1 MFELVVGVLL
11 GWGMHAFFTR
21 REKEPKSS
29 KRYYF
34 DEDTLPR
41 SDQYGQYGDITFF
54 TIAEFNETR
63 TVGSGGLEK
72 ELGFSDYPVLFDREA
87 KRIKAARVTF
97 IGADGYDRGP
107 AIGYF
112 RPLDARGHHLELTV
126 LFSLSEYDSVFEN
139 MKQAAERRAATG
151 ERTYFLYE
159 MKTSVRKSHREQILY
174 EIHSFNLA
182 HTYYNEDIL
191 LGGLN
196 VMIEVERGAN
206 DNDSNY
212 QALCRDYLNRFL
224 RLIGAND

>member
-21 REKEPKSS
+21 RKKEPTPS

-34 DEDTLPR
+34 DEDALPDSER
-41 SDQYGQYGDITFF
+41 RGEWGEMTFF
-54 TIAEFNETR
+54 TIAEFSETR

-72 ELGFSDYPVLFDREA
+72 ELGFSDFPVLFDRKAE
-87 KRIKAARVTF
+87 RIKVARVTF

-112 RPLDARGHHLELTV
+112 RPLDAGGHHLELTV
-126 LFSLSEYDSVFEN
+126 RFSLSEYDSVFEN
-139 MKQAAERRAATG
+139 LKQATERRVATG

-159 MKTSVRKSHREQILY
+159 MRTRVTQRQYGQILY
-174 EIHSFNLA
+174 EILSFNLVN
-182 HTYYNEDIL
+182 TYEEYYAEKIS
-191 LGGLN
+191 

-206 DNDSNY
+206 DTDSSY
-212 QALCRDYLNRFL
+212 QVLCQDYLRRFA
-224 RLIGAND
+224 RLSGASD

>member
-11 GWGMHAFFTR
+11 GWAMHAFFAR
-21 REKEPKSS
+21 RKKEPTPS

-34 DEDTLPR
+34 DEDTVPR
-41 SDQYGQYGDITFF
+41 SDQYGRHGDMTFF

-72 ELGFSDYPVLFDREA
+72 ELGFSDYPLLFDRKAE
-87 KRIKAARVTF
+87 RIYSACVRF
-97 IGADGYDRGP
+97 IGADCYDRGP

-112 RPLDARGHHLELTV
+112 RPSDTGGHHLELTV
-126 LFSLSEYDSVFEN
+126 LFSLSEYDSVFDKL
-139 MKQAAERRAATG
+139 KQAAERRAATG

-159 MKTSVRKSHREQILY
+159 MKTSVRQSQREQVLY

-182 HTYYNEDIL
+182 HTYKEDNL

-206 DNDSNY
+206 DKDSKY